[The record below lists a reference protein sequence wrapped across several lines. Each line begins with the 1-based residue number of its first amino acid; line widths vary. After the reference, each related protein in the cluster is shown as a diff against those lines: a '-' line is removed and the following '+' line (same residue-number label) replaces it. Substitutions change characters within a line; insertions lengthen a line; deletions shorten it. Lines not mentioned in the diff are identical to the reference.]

1 MINSPSPAEE
11 QAPFVS
17 YAQNFEDVVLWRAF
31 ADRKDGTYVDVGA
44 ADPTLDSVT
53 KVFYNRGWRGV
64 NVEPAPHYADQ
75 LESLRPRDFNIRV
88 CAGAA
93 DGEVTFHLAE
103 GTGLSSMSGQAAS
116 ELVALGYSMR
126 DVAVPVKRLD
136 RIMSDV
142 ELPPRDIQFLKID
155 VEGAELEVLNGIDF
169 SVWRPWVVVV
179 EATRPNSIEKTHDQ
193 WEHVLLL
200 AGYDHVLFDGLN
212 RFYVATEHPEISD
225 RIGGAPACVFDQPFI
240 TAGHASVIELYQNVL
255 SSYER
260 LQALYS
266 EALLSYER
274 LEAVYSDLLKKLEE
288 RNAENTE
295 LAGRLTRSFDEVAAL
310 AEKIANLERING
322 DITTQ
327 LDRSGHRLAA
337 TAEETGH
344 LRDELRRQGLD
355 AAVRVQ
361 AAEAR
366 ETAIARELSAVLQT
380 VSWRLTRPLRSVQ
393 SRRLRR

>member
-1 MINSPSPAEE
+1 MINSPVAAAE

-31 ADRKDGTYVDVGA
+31 ADHKDGTYVDVGA
-44 ADPTLDSVT
+44 ADPILDSVT
-53 KVFYNRGWRGV
+53 KAFYERGWRGV

-75 LESLRPRDFNIRV
+75 LDSLRPRDVNIRV

-103 GTGLSSMSGQAAS
+103 GTGLSSMSGEAAS
-116 ELVALGYSMR
+116 ALVALGYSMR

-136 RIMSDV
+136 EIMSDA
-142 ELPPRDIQFLKID
+142 ELPTRDIQFLKID

-179 EATRPNSIEKTHDQ
+179 EATRPNSIQKTHDQ
-193 WEHVLLL
+193 WEHVLLA

-212 RFYVATEHPEISD
+212 RFYVAKEHPELFD

-240 TAGHASVIELYQNVL
+240 TAGHASVIELYQSVL

-260 LQALYS
+260 LEALYS
-266 EALLSYER
+266 EALFSYER
-274 LEAVYSDLLKKLEE
+274 LEAVYSELLQNLEARNTE
-288 RNAENTE
+288 NAELT
-295 LAGRLTRSFDEVAAL
+295 GRLTRSADEVATLGEKL
-310 AEKIANLERING
+310 AHLQRINR
-322 DITTQ
+322 DLAIQ

-344 LRDELRRQGLD
+344 LRDELRRQTQD
-355 AAVRVQ
+355 AAERVQ
-361 AAEAR
+361 VAEAR
-366 ETAIARELSAVLQT
+366 ESAVARELSAVLQT
-380 VSWRLTRPLRSVQ
+380 VSWRFTRPLRSVQ
-393 SRRLRR
+393 RRRLRR

>member
-1 MINSPSPAEE
+1 MINSPVPAEE
-11 QAPFVS
+11 HAPFVS

-53 KVFYNRGWRGV
+53 KVFYDRGWRGV

-75 LESLRPRDFNIRV
+75 LESVRPRDFNIRV

-142 ELPPRDIQFLKID
+142 ELPPTDIQFLKID
-155 VEGAELEVLNGIDF
+155 VEGSELEVLNGIDF

-193 WEHVLLL
+193 WEHVLLA

-212 RFYVATEHPEISD
+212 RFYVAKEHPEVAD

-240 TAGHASVIELYQNVL
+240 TAGHASVIELYQSVL

-260 LQALYS
+260 LEALYS

-274 LEAVYSDLLKKLEE
+274 LEVVYSELLEKIAKKD
-288 RNAENTE
+288 AENTE
-295 LAGRLTRSFDEVAAL
+295 LTDRLITSADEVARL
-310 AEKIANLERING
+310 GEKSAHLERING
-322 DITTQ
+322 DLALQ
-327 LDRSGHRLAA
+327 LERSGHRLAA
-337 TAEETGH
+337 TAEETGQ
-344 LRDELRRQGLD
+344 LRDELCRQAVD
-355 AAVRVQ
+355 AAERVQ
-361 AAEAR
+361 AAEDR
-366 ETAIARELSAVLQT
+366 EVAIARELAAVLQT
-380 VSWRLTRPLRSVQ
+380 ISWRLTRPLRSVQ
-393 SRRLRR
+393 RRRLRC